1 VSLESE
7 FGGGR
12 RTECAGEE
20 EKKGQR
26 ARQQHAGVEEERDQ
40 SSFLLGLGSAVWWR
54 RHGPPK
60 GLAMDRRRGTKASR
74 LRNVGEGER
83 KDRLSWPGVVG
94 KSKVC
99 IQREPL
105 IVDDRRSHSHRDKPR
120 PHPAKPLPR
129 TESTQPERAQRVMR
143 TTRPHDP

>member
-1 VSLESE
+1 MSLESE

-26 ARQQHAGVEEERDQ
+26 ARQQHTGVEEERDQ

-74 LRNVGEGER
+74 LRNVGEKGR
-83 KDRLSWPGVVG
+83 KG
-94 KSKVC
+94 
-99 IQREPL
+99 Q
-105 IVDDRRSHSHRDKPR
+105 
-120 PHPAKPLPR
+120 
-129 TESTQPERAQRVMR
+129 AQSARGGGQE
-143 TTRPHDP
+143 